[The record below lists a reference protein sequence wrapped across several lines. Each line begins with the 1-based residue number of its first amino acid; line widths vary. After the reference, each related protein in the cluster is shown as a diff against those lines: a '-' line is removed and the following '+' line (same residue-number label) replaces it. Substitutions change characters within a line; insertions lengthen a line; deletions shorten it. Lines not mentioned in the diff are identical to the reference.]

1 MRLEDILG
9 KVCVSFTLSGAQLGT
24 NTTRRREEG
33 RSRSRTLT
41 QECFTPNSNCS
52 SPLSVSSSPPPP
64 SVLPS
69 ALVRLVIVGM
79 RITADSA
86 RTL

>member
-52 SPLSVSSSPPPP
+52 SPLSVPSSPPP